1 MQDAKMAGIV
11 TPLAQVLVQV
21 MEELKHGNTNIGLIK
36 IQSMKRNI
44 LLNCCLIL
52 SLGIFQISCS
62 GENSN
67 SESDQE
73 LPNPLTIKGMKLG
86 LDYKSQIKVGEQ
98 NGLCKSEFENGRCH
112 YELSET
118 IMAEPKLT
126 YSLLNDKKVL
136 DVVEITLFSPYNF
149 PTVTDENGDVVAEYP
164 SLKKDEIQQVIYMYT
179 MKYGKPNQETWKIGG
194 EDGGSAEWIINDEM
208 QITLSYYT
216 IEYAYGF
223 QIHPQIKWAF
233 IDDAFSTKVVYE
245 YTEKYK
251 KLLKEDPNING
262 EPIGDNI

>member
-1 MQDAKMAGIV
+1 VQDVKMVGIV
-11 TPLAQVLVQV
+11 IRLAPELVQV

-44 LLNCCLIL
+44 LLNFCLIL

-86 LDYKSQIKVGEQ
+86 LDFKSQIKVGEQ

-126 YSLLNDKKVL
+126 YSLFNENKVL
-136 DVVEITLFSPYNF
+136 DFVEITLFSPFNF
-149 PTVTDENGDVVAEYP
+149 PTVSDENGNVVAEYP
-164 SLKKDEIQQVIYMYT
+164 SLTKAEIQEVIDMYNK
-179 MKYGKPNQETWKIGG
+179 KYGKPNEETW
-194 EDGGSAEWIINDEM
+194 EYGGSEEWIVNDEM
-208 QITLSYYT
+208 QITLTYT
-216 IEYAYGF
+216 TTEYAFGF
-223 QIHPQIKWAF
+223 QIHPQIKEAF
-233 IDDAFSTKVVYE
+233 ITDAFSTKVVYE

-251 KLLKEDPNING
+251 ELLKEDPNING